1 MEMRQKDLLPHVI
14 WLQFCYQRISE
25 FGEWKHAVGLLLS
38 KRHTDSL
45 ADVINYSSAISA
57 CEKGEHWQRAIGLLV
72 EMGNYDFLPNVIS

>member
-1 MEMRQKDLLPHVI
+1 MRQKDLLPHVI

-25 FGEWKHAVGLLLS
+25 FGELKHAVRLLLS
-38 KRHTDSL
+38 KRHRDSL